1 MDQRSLILCLAIGSF
16 VFAGL
21 LYIFQRNKPR
31 DQRIPFWITAKCL
44 QGTGSLCL
52 FFMTPAPPEFPIV
65 AAPLLLTGCAYESWA
80 LFAICG
86 HPVSR
91 RTHLWTAGIIL
102 VLTLAAAGLGQ
113 HWRMALLPTL
123 HAIFYA
129 LPAWALLAHQ
139 KRELSLRVVLGSCF
153 VLLAAVFTAQSVLAL
168 CGLAPVP
175 SLDAVIPAAV
185 YVMLLVS
192 GFSLL
197 LLAQQKSDEALDR
210 ARQSLREQDAQYRF
224 IVDNALEG
232 IVALD
237 RDGRITFLNQR
248 MAEMVGYREEEA
260 LGQPYLDFL
269 AEDQFAD
276 AEAKQAER
284 AQGLDGVYERCLL
297 RKDGSRKWVQ
307 ISARAVLDAAGSYAG
322 AFSVIIDIDARKKAE
337 TALAASNKR
346 LAEQSLLDGL
356 TGIANRRRFDETLA
370 REYRR
375 HARGGAT
382 LSLVLID
389 IDHFKAFNDRYGHIQ
404 GDACLR
410 RVAEALRQNVTRAG
424 DLVARYGGE
433 EFACIL
439 PETDAPAA
447 AALAER
453 LRRAVAALDIPHE
466 ASPTA
471 CRVTVSCGA
480 ATRRCLPGGAPLDL
494 LARADEQLYRAK
506 AAGRNQAT
514 AEHCR
519 P

>member
-1 MDQRSLILCLAIGSF
+1 MDPRSLILSLAIGSF

-31 DQRIPFWITAKCL
+31 EQRIPFWITAKCL
-44 QGTGSLCL
+44 QGAGSLCL
-52 FFMTPAPPEFPIV
+52 YFLSPTPPDFPIV
-65 AAPLLLTGCAYESWA
+65 AALLLLTGCAYESWA

-91 RTHLWTAGIIL
+91 RTHLWTAAIIL

-113 HWRMALLPTL
+113 PWRMAMLPAL
-123 HAIFYA
+123 HAVFYA
-129 LPAWALLAHQ
+129 LPAWALLANQ
-139 KRELSLRVVLGSCF
+139 KRELSLRVVLGGCF
-153 VLLAAVFTAQSVLAL
+153 TLLAAVFTAQSALAL

-197 LLAQQKSDEALDR
+197 LLAQQKSDEALER
-210 ARQSLREQDAQYRF
+210 ARRSLREQDAQYRF

-237 RDGRITFLNQR
+237 KDGRVTFLNRR
-248 MAEMVGYREEEA
+248 MAEMAGYRVEEV

-276 AEAKQAER
+276 AAAKQAER

-297 RKDGSRKWVQ
+297 RKDGGQKWVQ
-307 ISARAVLDAAGSYAG
+307 VSARAVLDAAGHYAG
-322 AFSVIIDIDARKKAE
+322 AFSVIIDIDARKRTE

-356 TGIANRRRFDETLA
+356 TGIANRRRFDEALT

-375 HARGGAT
+375 HARGGAS

-389 IDHFKAFNDRYGHIQ
+389 IDHFKAFNDRYGHIH

-410 RVAEALRQNVTRAG
+410 QVAGVLRQNVTRAG

-439 PETDAPAA
+439 AETDAPSAA
-447 AALAER
+447 AMAER
-453 LRRAVAALDIPHE
+453 LRQAVAALDIPHE

-471 CRVTVSCGA
+471 CRVTISSGA
-480 ATRRCLPGGAPLDL
+480 ATARCLPGGSPLEL

-506 AAGRNQAT
+506 AAGRDQT
-514 AEHCR
+514 AAENCAN
-519 P
+519 

>member
-1 MDQRSLILCLAIGSF
+1 
-16 VFAGL
+16 
-21 LYIFQRNKPR
+21 
-31 DQRIPFWITAKCL
+31 
-44 QGTGSLCL
+44 
-52 FFMTPAPPEFPIV
+52 
-65 AAPLLLTGCAYESWA
+65 
-80 LFAICG
+80 
-86 HPVSR
+86 
-91 RTHLWTAGIIL
+91 
-102 VLTLAAAGLGQ
+102 
-113 HWRMALLPTL
+113 
-123 HAIFYA
+123 
-129 LPAWALLAHQ
+129 
-139 KRELSLRVVLGSCF
+139 
-153 VLLAAVFTAQSVLAL
+153 
-168 CGLAPVP
+168 
-175 SLDAVIPAAV
+175 LDAVIPAAV